1 MSKYGAKK
9 TTVDGIRFD
18 SRAESVYYSNLKI
31 LKRAKQI
38 KDFEC
43 QPVFV
48 LVPPFRKNGKHFRG
62 IKYVADFK
70 VTHLDGSIEIV
81 DVKGFKTD
89 GYRLKKQ
96 LFESL
101 YPDLT
106 INEVSA

>member
-9 TTVDGIRFD
+9 TTIDNIKFD
-18 SRAESVYYSNLKI
+18 SRAEAMYYNRLKM
-31 LKRAKQI
+31 LKQGKQI
-38 KDFEC
+38 KDFEL

-48 LVPPFRKNGKHFRG
+48 LVPPFRKNGKHYRG
-62 IKYVADFK
+62 IKYKADFR
-70 VTHLDGSIEIV
+70 VEHLDGSIEIV
-81 DVKGFKTD
+81 DVKGVRTQ
-89 GYRLKKQ
+89 GYLLKRQ